1 MRLFLKLIPFAA
13 SILALLPQVAGA
25 QNVSP
30 LDNAP
35 LDSGWQIDPYG
46 MRHYTG
52 LVCRDRLGMLTRV
65 KVLPGGMDTIAGCI
79 YTTPQGIHA
88 ALRSHA
94 KGASA
99 GVATNFAKRFSDSGF
114 KRVKT
119 TGATASGLTFATG
132 ERETGTRCETLWR
145 FAGKERDYTLWM
157 AYTLPVQE
165 SEIGPIVATIIEEI
179 AKRD

>member
-1 MRLFLKLIPFAA
+1 MFRFLKALLAIAF
-13 SILALLPQVAGA
+13 ILALSPLDAGA
-25 QNVSP
+25 QQISP

-35 LDSGWQIDPYG
+35 LDSGWQIDPHG

-79 YTTPQGIHA
+79 YATPQGIYA

-99 GVATNFAKRFSDSGF
+99 AVAANFAKRFSDAGF
-114 KRVKT
+114 KRVDT

-145 FAGKERDYTLWM
+145 FAGEERDYTLWM

-165 SEIGPIVATIIEEI
+165 SEIGPIVATIIEEV

>member
-1 MRLFLKLIPFAA
+1 MLRFLNSLPFAA
-13 SILALLPQVAGA
+13 LTLVLSLSLAGA
-25 QNVSP
+25 QSISP

-35 LDSGWQIDPYG
+35 LDSGWQIDPQG

-79 YTTPQGIHA
+79 YATPQGISA
-88 ALRSHA
+88 VLRSHA

-99 GVATNFAKRFSDSGF
+99 AVAANFAKRFSDAGF
-114 KRVKT
+114 RRVET
-119 TGATASGLTFATG
+119 SGATASGLTFATG

-145 FAGKERDYTLWM
+145 FTGNERDYTLWM
-157 AYTLPVQE
+157 AYTLPIQE

>member
-1 MRLFLKLIPFAA
+1 MLRVSKILLSAV
-13 SILALLPQVAGA
+13 LALTFSPSMAGA
-25 QNVSP
+25 QSISP

-35 LDSGWQIDPYG
+35 LDSGWQIDPHG

-79 YTTPQGIHA
+79 YATPQGLYA
-88 ALRSHA
+88 VLRSHE

-99 GVATNFAKRFSDSGF
+99 AVAANFAKRFSDVGF
-114 KRVKT
+114 ERVKT
-119 TGATASGLTFATG
+119 SGAAASGLTFSTG

-145 FAGKERDYTLWM
+145 FTGNERDYTLWM

-165 SEIGPIVATIIEEI
+165 SEIGPIVAAIIEEI